1 MNDNE
6 LTASPKMARL
16 QGGAMKCEK
25 LMRRSGIIEAGLM
38 RGRILHD
45 IAQGNAKVCMFFV
58 LIPELFSKTALT
70 RPVRADKIRTV
81 ISEGLC
87 RWRSQ

>member
-25 LMRRSGIIEAGLM
+25 LMRRSGIIGADRL
-38 RGRILHD
+38 RGRISHD
-45 IAQGNAKVCMFFV
+45 IEQGNAKGMHVF
-58 LIPELFSKTALT
+58 
-70 RPVRADKIRTV
+70 RPDT
-81 ISEGLC
+81 
-87 RWRSQ
+87 